1 VTPTSRSAIARSHRW
16 TRWTASSAL
25 VVLATAVPAL
35 AAGPTSPTTN
45 TSGQSAGTTTHQ
57 SSPPSATRLPHDGF
71 GTSGASPFA
80 WVDDATILGPGAADV
95 TVSVAN
101 WQGMDASEWEAP
113 IVGAAV
119 GVVPRLQLSVRAP
132 YVMSD
137 ATAGVT
143 GGWGTTYVSG
153 KLGLVQGETLKF
165 SVAPTLQVV
174 SPEALTL
181 LTGAKR
187 AQFGLPISA
196 EVDQGSAHLFASGG
210 YFTGGIGFV
219 GAGVGV
225 SVSSRVGVS
234 ASLSH
239 AWSNTAVNG
248 VLPSRTDV
256 SGGASMTL
264 LSHVGVFASV
274 SHTVAT
280 SDANSA
286 GTTVVA
292 GVSISASVTSR
303 P

>member
-1 VTPTSRSAIARSHRW
+1 LA
-16 TRWTASSAL
+16 
-25 VVLATAVPAL
+25 VLATVVPAL
-35 AAGPTSPTTN
+35 AAGPTSTT
-45 TSGQSAGTTTHQ
+45 TTSSGQGTTHQ
-57 SSPPSATRLPHDGF
+57 SSPPSSTRLPHDGL
-71 GTSGASPFA
+71 GTSGTSPFA
-80 WVDDATILGPGAADV
+80 WVDDATILGPGTADV

-101 WQGMDASEWEAP
+101 WQGTDASEWEAP

-119 GVVPRLQLSVRAP
+119 GVVPHVQLSVRAP

-137 ATAGVT
+137 PAAGVT

-153 KLGLVQGETLKF
+153 KIGLLQGETLKF
-165 SVAPTLQVV
+165 SLAPTLQVV

-181 LTGAKR
+181 LTGVKR

-196 EVDQGSAHLFASGG
+196 EVDRGSAHLFASGG
-210 YFTGGIGFV
+210 YFTGGVGFV

-248 VLPSRTDV
+248 VLASRTDV
-256 SGGASMTL
+256 SGGASLALT
-264 LSHVGVFASV
+264 SHVGVFASV

-286 GTTVVA
+286 GTTSAV
-292 GVSISASVTSR
+292 GVSISASPTSSR

>member
-1 VTPTSRSAIARSHRW
+1 VPTR
-16 TRWTASSAL
+16 
-25 VVLATAVPAL
+25 

-45 TSGQSAGTTTHQ
+45 TSGQGAGTTTHQ
-57 SSPPSATRLPHDGF
+57 SSPPSATRLPHDGL
-71 GTSGASPFA
+71 GTSGTSPFA
-80 WVDDATILGPGAADV
+80 WVDDATLLGPGSADV
-95 TVSVAN
+95 TLSIAN
-101 WQGMDASEWEAP
+101 WQGTDASEWEVP

-119 GVVPRLQLSVRAP
+119 GVVPHVQLSVRAP

-153 KLGLVQGETLKF
+153 KIGLLQGQTLKF

-174 SPEALTL
+174 SPEALTS
-181 LTGAKR
+181 LTGQQR
-187 AQFGLPISA
+187 AQFGVPISA
-196 EVDQGSAHLFASGG
+196 EVDQGAARLFASGG

-239 AWSNTAVNG
+239 AWSNTLMNG
-248 VLPSRTDV
+248 VLPTRTEL
-256 SGGASMTL
+256 SGGASWTL
-264 LSHVGVFASV
+264 TSHFSVFGSF
-274 SHTVAT
+274 SQTIAT

-292 GVSISASVTSR
+292 GLSIFASNASSR